1 MLTSFGMTSR
11 NRLGIFI
18 VCLLCFNVFGT
29 LADTPVLTWFDT
41 EFGLRKR
48 IDLKAQT
55 VEMEQAP
62 GVWILQSRVKV
73 DSSILHR
80 LPPRIAPHY
89 FLQPNGNIR
98 FTLSGTG
105 QVYDFDVRQN
115 TLKRVDQTFY
125 SGYNF
130 GAAVF
135 QRKNQLYSFGG
146 SGFWDYSKALTYYQ
160 ESGREWENI
169 KSTNLG
175 PQAIFNGF
183 KAYRDSVDLFY
194 AGGSEYH
201 DFLNDQATQLDTKL
215 YAFDFKE
222 NCWKLLGEINP
233 RLFQEKTREIF
244 WSGRYFIQFSDQK
257 LYIID
262 PIKNEVFEVKSAVG
276 NFQVAPTM
284 YVHLDNI
291 YAFWDEEGGKRKMY
305 SISELSKLGKSIGVF
320 YEVPSNRFVY
330 LMAFLLVLGIA
341 LFYVVYKRRKKPML
355 ELDESEFRL
364 FQALL
369 VSSAGLSTVEV
380 NEILGIAGKNIDNQR
395 KLRLQ
400 VISNINHKFHLK
412 FRIVNVIIRNPS
424 VVDKRQSLYSLKPEG
439 VKIYYK
445 KA

>member
-1 MLTSFGMTSR
+1 
-11 NRLGIFI
+11 
-18 VCLLCFNVFGT
+18 
-29 LADTPVLTWFDT
+29 
-41 EFGLRKR
+41 
-48 IDLKAQT
+48 
-55 VEMEQAP
+55 
-62 GVWILQSRVKV
+62 
-73 DSSILHR
+73 
-80 LPPRIAPHY
+80 
-89 FLQPNGNIR
+89 
-98 FTLSGTG
+98 
-105 QVYDFDVRQN
+105 VYDFDVRQN

-183 KAYRDSVDLFY
+183 KAYGDSVDLFY

-201 DFLNDQATQLDTKL
+201 DFLNNQATQLDTKL

-222 NCWKLLGEINP
+222 NGWKLLGEINP

-244 WSGRYFIQFSDQK
+244 WSGRYFIQFSDQI

-320 YEVPSNRFVY
+320 YEEPSNLFVY
-330 LMAFLLVLGIA
+330 LMAVLIA
-341 LFYVVYKRRKKPML
+341 MGMGVVYVVFKRRKKPL
-355 ELDESEFRL
+355 LDLDESEIAL
-364 FQALL
+364 IQALMK
-369 VSSAGLSTVEV
+369 SSEGLSTVEV
-380 NEILGIAGKNIDNQR
+380 NEILGISSKNIDNQR

-400 VISNINHKFHLK
+400 VISNINHKFQMK
-412 FRIVNVIIRNPS
+412 YRIGNVIIRNPS
-424 VVDKRQSLYSLKPEG
+424 AVDKRQSLYSLKPEG
-439 VKIYYK
+439 IKVMSSIV
-445 KA
+445 